1 MSNDK
6 KHSQTDKNEY
16 EVQEPS
22 ANYEAENNSVLNDSE
37 EMHPVLKGLILKSIQ
52 DAKEGKGIS
61 HEEMMKRV
69 KLKYPFL
76 K

>member
-1 MSNDK
+1 MSNNKKQIPSDK
-6 KHSQTDKNEY
+6 KEN

-22 ANYEAENNSVLNDSE
+22 VKYGAENNSVLNDSE
-37 EMHPVLKGLILKSIQ
+37 EMHPVLKQLILKSIQ

-61 HEEMMKRV
+61 HEEMMRRV